1 MSEAVFVGADKL
13 ICFGCGRGVIA
24 GDRVSFQRFGR
35 TRRRIAL
42 RVRVAE
48 GADRGESGALLLFYS
63 SEVSCKAL
71 FVVLHALKQALER
84 LKKRGKILPPRARSA
99 PRALCSDVC

>member
-35 TRRRIAL
+35 TRRRIAF

-48 GADRGESGALLLFYS
+48 GADRGESSALLLFYS
-63 SEVSCKAL
+63 SEVSCQAL
-71 FVVLHALKQALER
+71 FVVLNALKQVLGKTQENRKDLTSSGSFWATGAL
-84 LKKRGKILPPRARSA
+84 L
-99 PRALCSDVC
+99 